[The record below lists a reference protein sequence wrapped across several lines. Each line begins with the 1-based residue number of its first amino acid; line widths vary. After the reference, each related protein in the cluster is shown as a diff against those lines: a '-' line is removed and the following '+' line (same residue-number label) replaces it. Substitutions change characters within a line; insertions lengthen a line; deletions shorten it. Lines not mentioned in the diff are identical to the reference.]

1 MCSDITRTFF
11 INSATSEQ
19 EEVYNIVLHANLIAH
34 QQSKSGVTAH
44 SVDDACTKYLEQSSY
59 AKRVR
64 HRTGHGLGR
73 DVHEAPYIIRG
84 NEQILEEGMVYTIEP
99 GLYEIGNFGVR
110 IEDNVLITP
119 DGSTSLTH
127 FPKDFTVLQVS

>member
-1 MCSDITRTFF
+1 
-11 INSATSEQ
+11 
-19 EEVYNIVLHANLIAH
+19 
-34 QQSKSGVTAH
+34 
-44 SVDDACTKYLEQSSY
+44 
-59 AKRVR
+59 
-64 HRTGHGLGR
+64 
-73 DVHEAPYIIRG
+73 
-84 NEQILEEGMVYTIEP
+84 MVYTIEP